1 MGEEDLCD
9 CCGGSQVRR
18 HDAIVLWVERC
29 LFSGHRRS
37 AGLSRELEKRFVR
50 HVAHCKA
57 KQRESA
63 AGRCQEASSS
73 VSKHAY
79 AVLTSSCCRDVSRSR
94 QMFGSMSCTKF
105 GLPRAFLVSSRCG
118 RGILTENPC
127 PARRLQKGRVP
138 SGMREMNGRIT
149 GRVELSTHTGTDCML
164 VRLCQRG
171 GTMGRLRFQAVYQLL
186 VRRFSSWPFGLGLE
200 VDASYDCSV
209 G

>member
-149 GRVELSTHTGTDCML
+149 GRVELSTTQGQTACL
-164 VRLCQRG
+164 
-171 GTMGRLRFQAVYQLL
+171 
-186 VRRFSSWPFGLGLE
+186 
-200 VDASYDCSV
+200 
-209 G
+209 